1 MTLNNAA
8 ALPSSLSAWIGA
20 MRPRTL
26 TMALSPV
33 LVGAT
38 LAWAV
43 AGKVNTLAAL
53 VAMLGAA
60 CIQIATNLFNDAK
73 DFERGG
79 DGPDRIGPLRAAA
92 SGQIEVA
99 AIKRAATA
107 IFALAALAGLYL
119 VSVGGWPILLL
130 GLLSIASGWAYT
142 GGPLPISYSP
152 FGEIFVIAFFG
163 LGAVCGTFWLCAGTL
178 TLAPVLAG
186 LAVGGFAAGVLMVN
200 NFRDAAAD
208 ARVGRRT
215 LAIVAGE
222 QKSRWLFA
230 GMMFG
235 PFVLL
240 PFLVR
245 QTPDHA
251 LWLAAGALPL
261 AFVLV
266 RRLFLE
272 KPGPGL
278 NSLLVRTAQTQAIFS
293 LLLSLGAVF

>member
-43 AGKVNTLAAL
+43 AGKVNILAAL

-200 NFRDAAAD
+200 NFRDSAAD

-230 GMMFG
+230 GMMFA
-235 PFVLL
+235 PFALL

-251 LWLAAGALPL
+251 IWLAAGALPL